1 MERVQIFCGSSSGLD
16 QIFTSQVENMAEYL
30 VERKIGVVYGGAAVG
45 LMGILANK
53 VLELGGEVI
62 GVIPEFLQAKE
73 IAHNGLSNLI
83 IVESLQDRKIKMEEI
98 SDGTIALPGGF
109 GTLDE
114 LFEMLTLAQLGIHKN
129 PIGLLNINGFY
140 DDLSNLLLKMTQS
153 GLLKDVNRKMLL
165 VGESV
170 EDLIQK
176 MENYLPPTEDKWIHN
191 SK

>member
-16 QIFTSQVENMAEYL
+16 QIFTSQVENLAEYL